1 MDKHK
6 DYGIPDECNVT
17 AKERECGTN
26 GQQNAQE
33 THWPDPPEKIMC
45 VYGPPPEF
53 DKDMEDMMVTPDITA
68 PVYGPPPVQPIGNR
82 RGHTS
87 RWKVATV
94 AGAILA
100 AATIVALTLLLAQT
114 CH

>member
-6 DYGIPDECNVT
+6 DDGIPDERNIT
-17 AKERECGTN
+17 AKEREYGTD
-26 GQQNAQE
+26 GQQNTQE
-33 THWPDPPEKIMC
+33 KHWPDPPEEIMC

-53 DKDMEDMMVTPDITA
+53 GKDMEDMMVKPDVIA
-68 PVYGPPPVQPIGNR
+68 SVYGPPPVQPVGKR

-87 RWKVATV
+87 RWKAATV

-100 AATIVALTLLLAQT
+100 AASIVALTLLLAQT